1 MAIFNDSVLVGGFF
15 FFLSII
21 IAFFIYN
28 LVQKTNLSPKTKKII
43 LVFISITVLVIV
55 LVIFDY
61 HSNTYMNNFKIN
73 AN

>member
-21 IAFFIYN
+21 IAFISYN
-28 LVQKTNLSPKTKKII
+28 FVQKTKLSPKIKKII
-43 LVFISITVLVIV
+43 VVFISIAVLVIV

>member
-15 FFLSII
+15 FFLSIM

-28 LVQKTNLSPKTKKII
+28 VVQKTNLSPKIKKII
-43 LVFISITVLVIV
+43 VVFISIAVLVIV

>member
-28 LVQKTNLSPKTKKII
+28 FVQKTNLSPKIKKII
-43 LVFISITVLVIV
+43 VVLISIIVLVIV
-55 LVIFDY
+55 LLIFDY
-61 HSNTYMNNFKIN
+61 HSNAYMSKFKTN

>member
-1 MAIFNDSVLVGGFF
+1 MAILDDSVLVGGFF

-28 LVQKTNLSPKTKKII
+28 FVQKTNLSPKIKKII
-43 LVFISITVLVIV
+43 VVLISIIV
-55 LVIFDY
+55 LVMVLLIFDY
-61 HSNTYMNNFKIN
+61 HSNAYMSKFKTN

>member
-15 FFLSII
+15 FFLSIV
-21 IAFFIYN
+21 IAFFAYN
-28 LVQKTNLSPKTKKII
+28 FVQKTNLSPNIKKII
-43 LVFISITVLVIV
+43 VVFISITVLVIV

>member
-21 IAFFIYN
+21 IAFFIFN
-28 LVQKTNLSPKTKKII
+28 LVQKTNLSPKIKKII
-43 LVFISITVLVIV
+43 VIFISIAVLVIV

>member
-1 MAIFNDSVLVGGFF
+1 MAILDDSVLVGGFF

-28 LVQKTNLSPKTKKII
+28 FVQKTNLSPKIKKII
-43 LVFISITVLVIV
+43 VVFISITVLVIV

>member
-28 LVQKTNLSPKTKKII
+28 LVQKTNLSPKIKKII
-43 LVFISITVLVIV
+43 VIFISIAVLVIV

>member
-21 IAFFIYN
+21 IAFFVYN
-28 LVQKTNLSPKTKKII
+28 LVQKTNLSPKIKKII
-43 LVFISITVLVIV
+43 VIFISITVLVIV

>member
-21 IAFFIYN
+21 IAFFSYN
-28 LVQKTNLSPKTKKII
+28 FVQKTKLSPKIKKII
-43 LVFISITVLVIV
+43 VVFISVTFLVIV